1 MTDPQPVVVA
11 PVDPNGAGGA
21 PTQLPDDHPLVKTLA
36 AQKDEIKVL
45 KEKAA
50 RLDQIEQANRTDAE
64 KAADRIAAAEAE
76 VAGVPAKVAAGLRD
90 ALVSLGVVPEGRKI
104 LLTATEPAALLEQ
117 VKEIQSLPAPRADAP
132 LSRGEPPPKAPQT
145 RCVTSREGSSVA
157 IPDRRRSS

>member
-90 ALVSLGVVPEGRKI
+90 ALVSLGVVTEDRKI

-117 VKEIQSLPAPRADAP
+117 VKAIQSLPAAKSGRAP
-132 LSRGEPPPKAPQT
+132 LQGRTPPTDPAADDEREFARQLFGKA
-145 RCVTSREGSSVA
+145 
-157 IPDRRRSS
+157 D

>member
-50 RLDQIEQANRTDAE
+50 R
-64 KAADRIAAAEAE
+64 
-76 VAGVPAKVAAGLRD
+76 
-90 ALVSLGVVPEGRKI
+90 KI

-117 VKEIQSLPAPRADAP
+117 VKAIQILPAAKSGRAP
-132 LSRGEPPPKAPQT
+132 LQGRTPTQGAADPMRDFTRGLFGLSLIHISEPT
-145 RCVTSREGSSVA
+145 R
-157 IPDRRRSS
+157 